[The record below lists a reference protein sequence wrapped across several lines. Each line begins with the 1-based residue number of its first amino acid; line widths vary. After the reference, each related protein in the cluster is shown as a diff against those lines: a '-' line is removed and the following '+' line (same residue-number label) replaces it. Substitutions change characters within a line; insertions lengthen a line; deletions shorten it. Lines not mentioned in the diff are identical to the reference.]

1 MTRKPVQ
8 ATPQEAQVP
17 AKSKW
22 RGWADPRH
30 PMHRPAG
37 GGQPRPYR
45 PGNLEAVVHGA
56 NSAALVDAVAERYR
70 AAAVAFLGGA
80 DHVPDYLGRR
90 EYDRAIQAWARAEA
104 RVDLVTRYLDDV
116 GHLDD
121 EGNPRPAA
129 RHLVDLEAAAAKR
142 RAELGLDPLSR
153 ARLGRDV
160 AATGVDLAR
169 LWADTKDGES

>member
-1 MTRKPVQ
+1 MTPTQRGMQPLDPLRPKP
-8 ATPQEAQVP
+8 
-17 AKSKW
+17 KR
-22 RGWADPRH
+22 RGLPFSDPRH
-30 PMHRPAG
+30 PMHRPPG
-37 GGQPRPYR
+37 GGQPRPYA

-56 NSAALVDAVAERYR
+56 NSDQVVDAVAARYR
-70 AAAVAFLGGA
+70 EAAVVYLG
-80 DHVPDYLGRR
+80 DQVPDYLGRR

-169 LWADTKDGES
+169 LWADGKDDQS